1 MTSNADYVATQ
12 QYPIPYISQPSGQQ
26 SLSSSLHDSTHS
38 LSSSRYQASQVAKTY
53 RQAANLFLTRR
64 FPEALSTIEPVI
76 APEPADPDAH
86 LNGDGA
92 HHSSSPQGLAPIA
105 FAARGTRIK
114 VWSFWLTF
122 LHQVVDLGPEEGK
135 LAFGTTRWKSLVSK
149 ARDGSVWEEVV
160 RDGYGGVEGSVDA
173 EVVVSL

>member
-1 MTSNADYVATQ
+1 MATQ
-12 QYPIPYISQPSGQQ
+12 QYPIPYISQPSGSQ
-26 SLSSSLHDSTHS
+26 SLSSSLHESTHS
-38 LSSSRYQASQVAKTY
+38 LSSSRYQSSQVAKTY

-64 FPEALSTIEPVI
+64 FPEALSTIEPI
-76 APEPADPDAH
+76 ITPEPSEPDAH
-86 LNGDGA
+86 VNGDGE
-92 HHSSSPQGLAPIA
+92 HSSSSQQSVAPIA

-122 LHQVVDLGPEEGK
+122 IHQVVDLGSEEGK
-135 LAFGTTRWKSLVSK
+135 LAFGTTRWKSLVAK
-149 ARDGSVWEEVV
+149 AREGTVWDEVV